1 MCTGGTDGDGD
12 GFPDC
17 MEHSGYNTCA
27 FVGDMFPGYTTCAD
41 PTDSD
46 GDGCA
51 DWIEIADVNGSRQA
65 NSIDILFVA
74 RRAFDITPASDS
86 DHVFDINKSGD
97 LNIVDVLLAVQDST
111 LVRLHSACPSE
122 D

>member
-1 MCTGGTDGDGD
+1 
-12 GFPDC
+12 

-27 FVGDMFPGYTTCAD
+27 FAGDTTPGYTTCAD

-65 NSIDILFVA
+65 NMVDILLVA
-74 RRAFDITPASDS
+74 KRAFNIIPASDS
-86 DHVFDINKSGD
+86 DYVLDINKSGAV
-97 LNIVDVLLAVQDST
+97 NTVDVLLAVKDSM
-111 LVRLHSACPSE
+111 LVKSHNPCSPE
-122 D
+122 